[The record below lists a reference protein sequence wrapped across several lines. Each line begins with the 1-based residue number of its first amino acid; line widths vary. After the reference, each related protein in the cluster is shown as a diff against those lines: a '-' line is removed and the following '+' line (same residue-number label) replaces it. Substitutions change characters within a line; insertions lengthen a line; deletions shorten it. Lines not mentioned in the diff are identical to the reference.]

1 MDKDLSPEEKQQV
14 VEEFDRFMK
23 ESILQIG
30 NEIREEEGLPPLSM
44 EDMLEGSVK
53 TVCPMDVTS
62 LSEIWFNP
70 FA

>member
-14 VEEFDRFMK
+14 VNDFDTFMK

-44 EDMLEGSVK
+44 EEMLEGSGK
-53 TVCPMDVTS
+53 D
-62 LSEIWFNP
+62 
-70 FA
+70 